1 MKCILYFNAIKVD
14 KSAFRSYAMQQYIK
28 CKKTNTRQMVSLKQI
43 VSLMAGH
50 PFRESIQNALDGDV
64 AVVQMKDADPE
75 KGIDSA
81 NLYRVHLTGRKKP
94 DYLKR
99 GDILFVGR
107 GYRIFAVLV
116 DQDLEH
122 TVAGSHFFIIRI
134 DPNRQD
140 VRPDYLVW
148 YINHKQA
155 QRYFSQH
162 VAGTALP
169 HVNRTVLESLPVIMP
184 PLAVQEH
191 MVRAHYCRLK
201 EKALLEALIEKKKQF
216 LDGLL
221 DKTLEQY
228 QEDRA

>member
-1 MKCILYFNAIKVD
+1 
-14 KSAFRSYAMQQYIK
+14 
-28 CKKTNTRQMVSLKQI
+28 MVSLKQI

-50 PFRESIQNALDGDV
+50 PFRGSIQNAMDGDV
-64 AVVQMKDADPE
+64 AVVQMKDADPV
-75 KGIDSA
+75 KGLDST
-81 NLYRVHLTGRKKP
+81 NLYRVHLTGRKNP

-116 DQDLEH
+116 DQDLKR
-122 TVAGSHFFIIRI
+122 TVAGPHFFIIRTK
-134 DPNRQD
+134 PKRQD
-140 VRPDYLVW
+140 VSPDYLAW

-169 HVNRTVLESLPVIMP
+169 HVNRTVLENLPVIVP
-184 PLAVQEH
+184 PLEVQEH
-191 MVRAHYCRLK
+191 MMKAHYCRLK
-201 EKALLEALIEKKKQF
+201 EKALVETLIEKKKLF

-228 QEDRA
+228 QEDKA